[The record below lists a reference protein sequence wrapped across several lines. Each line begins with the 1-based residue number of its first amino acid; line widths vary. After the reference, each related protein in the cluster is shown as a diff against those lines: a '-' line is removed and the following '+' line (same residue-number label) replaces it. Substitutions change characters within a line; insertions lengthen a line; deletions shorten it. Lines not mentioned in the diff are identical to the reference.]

1 MKHIILTIA
10 LLFSLQI
17 FAECGEAG
25 KFDIPL
31 ELDPKTNLPLTG
43 NLNLTND
50 DWNGG
55 IEFTIQ
61 YVDGLMHGEEK
72 VFYESGALKSLG
84 RWSKGIIDG
93 LTEVYYEDGSLMIR
107 INFIDGLREGKG
119 LRYYS
124 NGQLAVE
131 SYYKNDLLEGTST
144 VWYES
149 GKLMERAVFN
159 KGLKFS
165 FDRYKEDGSPYFD
178 QKIIYNSHTG
188 SLG

>member
-25 KFDIPL
+25 KFAIHL
-31 ELDPKTNLPLTG
+31 ELDPKTNLPFTG
-43 NLNLTND
+43 NIEVINN
-50 DWNGG
+50 DWNGAV
-55 IEFTIQ
+55 EFSKDF
-61 YVDGLMHGEEK
+61 VDGLMHGEEK
-72 VFYESGALKSLG
+72 VFYQSGTLKSIG
-84 RWSKGIIDG
+84 HWSKGIING

-107 INFIDGLREGKG
+107 INFIDGLREGKAV
-119 LRYYS
+119 RYYS

-131 SYYKNDLLEGTST
+131 SYYKDDLLEGAST

-149 GKLMERAVFN
+149 GKLMEQAVFN

-165 FDRYKEDGSPYFD
+165 FQRYKEDGSPYFD
-178 QKIIYNSHTG
+178 QKTIYNSNTG